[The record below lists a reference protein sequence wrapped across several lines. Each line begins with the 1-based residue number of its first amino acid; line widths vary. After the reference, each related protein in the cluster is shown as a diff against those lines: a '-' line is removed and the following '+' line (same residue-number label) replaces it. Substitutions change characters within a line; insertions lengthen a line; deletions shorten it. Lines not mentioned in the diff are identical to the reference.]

1 MNLDQFIT
9 KNFTHQEQDSFA
21 RGLKPGDLDAIKNDN
36 LSGLSDDS
44 ARVIHTKIDQIKAI
58 HQLTSGEDPLD
69 YIGKPLLS
77 GLLSGGRD
85 IVNLPHTL
93 FNKIPALAPT
103 QQDYY
108 EHMLGIR
115 NPGIGTDV
123 LEAIGQIPF
132 YVAGTGEAS
141 AAAKAAGIAPK
152 LADLIGLGG
161 TAATLGAASSPD
173 SPAIGAAIGV
183 GSAGLG
189 AGLGKALSSGIKGSG
204 KYLLKPLTEKM
215 ADKFSKLGPRN
226 SEAFSQIQNNY
237 KSLKDLERNA
247 WDKLGDSAEGLP
259 FDSSSYKSGL
269 SELKNNLLS
278 SSKGQKTLEK
288 SINPI
293 TEEINDL
300 INSPVN
306 TMDEA
311 IAHRKAINSII
322 GGTKQAGQ
330 SKLTDTSAKQLVKA
344 LHFGYGNQE
353 GIKPSFDKAIS
364 DNLNN
369 RNPSNEIKES
379 WDNANNL
386 TKLVKSFEE
395 KKGLKGKSEPTAFY
409 SLHSRG
415 INPEDSNEFIKDYT
429 DLKGGGTARFKALAN
444 MLGDEDKARGII
456 KDNLFKSSID
466 ADLKTKGLKASK
478 FYSEY
483 NKLTDPQKDYLFE
496 GKQRSDIDTLFDLYK
511 KYPEIGNSLS
521 RIGYFAAMHYPG
533 GALGGYA
540 GYKLAKNTG
549 LPEWAGT
556 LAGISAGE
564 ASQKSIERML
574 GEIASRHPKVA
585 DIIISKILNPKTEKS
600 ISSIARQ
607 SIFPSQSAQHLKD
620 RAPMDLTLNQYLRK
634 ENGSN

>member
-9 KNFTHQEQDSFA
+9 KNFTHQEQDAFA
-21 RGLKPGDLDAIKNDN
+21 RGLKPGDLDAIKNN
-36 LSGLSDDS
+36 NISGLSDDA
-44 ARVIHTKIDQIKAI
+44 ARVIYSKIDQIKAL
-58 HQLTSGEDPLD
+58 HEPSSVDSAPA
-69 YIGKPLLS
+69 YIGKSILA

-85 IVNLPHTL
+85 IANLPHTL
-93 FNKIPALAPT
+93 FNKIPALAST
-103 QQDYY
+103 QPDYY
-108 EHMLGIR
+108 EKILGIR
-115 NPGIGTDV
+115 NPGIGAEI
-123 LEAIGQIPF
+123 LEGIGQLPF
-132 YVAGTGEAS
+132 YIAGAGELS
-141 AAAKAAGIAPK
+141 SGLKAAGLAPK
-152 LADLIGLGG
+152 LADLIGIGG

-173 SPAIGAAIGV
+173 SPAAGAAIGV

-189 AGLGKALSSGIKGSG
+189 AGLGKVLSSGIKGSG
-204 KYLLKPLTEKM
+204 KYLLKPLTDKIS
-215 ADKFSKLGPRN
+215 DKFSKLGSRN
-226 SEAFSQIQNNY
+226 AEAFSQIQNNY

-247 WDKLGDSAEGLP
+247 WDKLGSSAEGLP
-259 FDSSSYKSGL
+259 FDSSSYKSRL

-288 SINPI
+288 SVSPI
-293 TEEINDL
+293 IEEINDL

-353 GIKPSFDKAIS
+353 GIKPSFDRAIN

-369 RNPSNEIKES
+369 SNISNEVKES
-379 WDNANNL
+379 WGDANNL

-415 INPEDSNEFIKDYT
+415 ITPEDSNEFIKDYT
-429 DLKGGGTARFKALAN
+429 DLRGGGTARFKELAN
-444 MLGDEDKARGII
+444 MLRDEDKARAII

-483 NKLTDPQKDYLFE
+483 NKLTDSQKDYLFK

-511 KYPEIGNSLS
+511 KYPDLGNYLS
-521 RIGYFAAMHYPG
+521 RIGYFAAMHSPG
-533 GALGGYA
+533 GALGGYT
-540 GYKLAKNTG
+540 GYKLSKNTG
-549 LPEWAGT
+549 FPEWAAT

-564 ASQKSIERML
+564 ASQKSIESML
-574 GEIASRHPKVA
+574 GEIASRNPKVA

-607 SIFPSQSAQHLKD
+607 SAFPSQFSQYLKY
-620 RAPMDLTLNQYLRK
+620 RKPMDLTLTHYLRK
-634 ENGSN
+634 EDGSN